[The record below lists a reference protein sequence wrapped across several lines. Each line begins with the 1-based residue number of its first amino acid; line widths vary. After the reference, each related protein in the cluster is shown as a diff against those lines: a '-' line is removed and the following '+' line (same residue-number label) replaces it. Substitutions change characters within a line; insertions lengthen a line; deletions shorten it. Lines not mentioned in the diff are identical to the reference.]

1 MVRLGELMCVG
12 GGDFQADVET
22 MILEGG
28 LGLIIIKNTVPN
40 VFSPLLPKPKDTT
53 KNAIHTGT

>member
-1 MVRLGELMCVG
+1 MCVG